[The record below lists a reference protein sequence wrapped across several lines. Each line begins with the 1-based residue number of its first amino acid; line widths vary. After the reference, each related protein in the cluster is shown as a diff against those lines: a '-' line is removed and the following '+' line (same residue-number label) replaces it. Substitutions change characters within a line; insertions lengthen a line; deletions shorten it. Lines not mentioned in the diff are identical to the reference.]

1 MVARKTCTVLLVDVS
16 PTMRAHLPWVGD
28 HLSRVVQNRLLYQR
42 NDEFALVTCGARETK
57 NDVHTEGLE
66 NAAATGEEDYEEEYL
81 NVSVD
86 VPMACASTETAS
98 AVSNLPD
105 LAGDGAPADLLDALT
120 VASDLLVRHERGG
133 AFQRRV
139 LFVTDLKTPC
149 EVDDASFVD
158 GVVAG
163 MRAAGIQLTVATVGD
178 EDPDASPESQGQSSA
193 VDHSTAVSAARSS
206 NRAMLLDICERLDA
220 PGEEDGAPPRPVS
233 TRSWVRDA
241 RSALALA
248 QTKQTRATTSF
259 RGDLRLTPWL
269 SIKVWCYKKIS
280 EAKPPA
286 MKLYNDAAGDDL
298 GGDGPMVVRERA
310 FTSYADPDNPT
321 DVPPEM
327 MISAY
332 PYGPTNIPIQDD
344 VKALISAKN
353 DKDMAIFGFTPLDT
367 VPMWYGMDEARV
379 VVPWP
384 SKATS
389 AAAGMAA
396 SAGAS
401 DRDAKKAAVAL
412 SALAQ
417 AMARQGLAALT
428 RAVWTQNSD
437 RVSFGA
443 LTPHRVDEGDFLLF
457 VPLPYAEDACSTDF
471 KPLPLPGS
479 DAAKALHP
487 GAAAKLVPT
496 QAQREAAARLVDALD
511 GQGPTPWERL
521 NPALTRTHALLAA
534 RAADELADPLAEPAR
549 GGPAAAEALT
559 KPPLMGIAPA
569 AGDER
574 FGVVAERVADAAAA
588 FASACGGLKL
598 ADDARWGRGW
608 KRRAEELP
616 DGEGVSRRGG
626 GEEEGGGR
634 AVERAGDPGVGPPP
648 SKAARATPPETTA
661 APAAAAAAPRDD
673 GEDAWEPVDVKEEA
687 AEEARKDVM
696 AADTVLVDDER
707 SPREEPDAVSD
718 PPPSAAAE
726 DDGFFD
732 DME

>member
-1 MVARKTCTVLLVDVS
+1 MVAEDMHVLLVDVS
-16 PTMRAHLPWVGD
+16 PTCARISLGSGTT
-28 HLSRVVQNRLLYQR
+28 SRVVQSRLLYQG
-42 NDEFALVTCGARETK
+42 DEFALVTCGARETK

-98 AVSNLPD
+98 AVSNLPA

-206 NRAMLLDICERLDA
+206 NRAMLLDICERLDE

-241 RSALALA
+241 RSLGAGAERGTA
-248 QTKQTRATTSF
+248 AGASF

-457 VPLPYAEDACSTDF
+457 VPLPYAEDACLTDF

-487 GAAAKLVPT
+487 GGRHESSSRPKRSGRRP
-496 QAQREAAARLVDALD
+496 R
-511 GQGPTPWERL
+511 GSWTPWTAGADAVERL
-521 NPALTRTHALLAA
+521 NALTRRTLLAA
-534 RAADELADPLAEPAR
+534 RADELADPLAEPQ
-549 GGPAAAEALT
+549 
-559 KPPLMGIAPA
+559 
-569 AGDER
+569 
-574 FGVVAERVADAAAA
+574 
-588 FASACGGLKL
+588 
-598 ADDARWGRGW
+598 
-608 KRRAEELP
+608 RR
-616 DGEGVSRRGG
+616 
-626 GEEEGGGR
+626 
-634 AVERAGDPGVGPPP
+634 
-648 SKAARATPPETTA
+648 
-661 APAAAAAAPRDD
+661 
-673 GEDAWEPVDVKEEA
+673 
-687 AEEARKDVM
+687 
-696 AADTVLVDDER
+696 
-707 SPREEPDAVSD
+707 
-718 PPPSAAAE
+718 
-726 DDGFFD
+726 
-732 DME
+732 